1 VRGTSCLGRLARRL
15 TGLSGSVTSYSR
27 NRCHCRSVVRVPG
40 CRVGADGVHRGDCV
54 YLRCGGFR
62 RHSPSASFDGVSGIV
77 IRPKTA
83 LGCRCCGFGSIS
95 TILMPGR
102 GRVRAMRERCRPT
115 VALRPLVCGG
125 TLHLLCRR
133 RFEQRLELLT
143 HLSLLGGRRFRAAA
157 QKYGCCN

>member
-27 NRCHCRSVVRVPG
+27 GRHHCRSVVRVPG
-40 CRVGADGVHRGDCV
+40 CRVGADGVRRGDCV
-54 YLRCGGFR
+54 YLRRCGFR
-62 RHSPSASFDGVSGIV
+62 RHSTSASFDGVSGVV

-83 LGCRCCGFGSIS
+83 LGCRCCGFGPIS
-95 TILMPGR
+95 TILMLGG
-102 GRVRAMRERCRPT
+102 GRVRVMRERCRPT

-133 RFEQRLELLT
+133 HFEQCLELFT
-143 HLSLLGGRRFRAAA
+143 HLSLVGGRRLRAAA
-157 QKYGCCN
+157 QKYGFYN